1 MQSYPIHHALTP
13 VRPDLHLVATKMA
26 RPAASNDRP
35 MGFSRRELRRLVAD
49 MIG

>member
-1 MQSYPIHHALTP
+1 MQNHPTP
-13 VRPDLHLVATKMA
+13 APKRLDLHLVATKIV
-26 RPAASNDRP
+26 RPATSNDRP

>member
-1 MQSYPIHHALTP
+1 MQSYPIHPTQAP
-13 VRPDLHLVATKMA
+13 VRPDLHLVATKIT
-26 RPAASNDRP
+26 RPSHTNDRP